1 MYFHLHKVYTE
12 NGTLICAGKCQRF
25 QRIGVTFWTQRN
37 LEIGVFWG
45 LKLRD

>member
-12 NGTLICAGKCQRF
+12 NGILICAGK
-25 QRIGVTFWTQRN
+25 WTQRN